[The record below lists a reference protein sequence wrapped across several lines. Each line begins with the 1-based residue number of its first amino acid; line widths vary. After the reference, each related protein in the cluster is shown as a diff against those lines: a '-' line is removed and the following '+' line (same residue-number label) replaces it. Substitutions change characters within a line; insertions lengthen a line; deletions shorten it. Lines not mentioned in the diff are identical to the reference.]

1 MKIVPTL
8 TDQQRADAR
17 VKSLEV
23 RRRRAAVKQL
33 LRDGYSLQRAVT
45 HPDGR
50 GMRVLSLLMAIP
62 GVGRAT
68 AERLMTEAGI
78 PAGHTVAR
86 CGPRQLERLIGND
99 PSR

>member
-1 MKIVPTL
+1 MKSVPTL

-68 AERLMTEAGI
+68 AERLMSAAGI